1 MEEGIGVMLPRE
13 FLAQIAHDHELSKEQ
28 EDVFLLR
35 YGEGKS
41 YQEIATQL
49 KTSPDACLKRMG
61 QVYNKFNVSGSS
73 RGKENRLRIFLLNQ
87 LQRVGE
93 ALPEAT
99 LSASS
104 DEEPQPDPKRDSE
117 VIGGQT
123 TLGRTCS
130 TRIYENLPNREST
143 AFIGRQRELA
153 RLLELLSFNHS
164 AHLISV
170 DGIGGVGKTTL
181 VLEAAYR
188 CLQASKGELNR
199 QGARGEVC
207 QQTRIQK
214 DIGNVIGERSAS
226 PLIISASSPSPQPL
240 VPRLSDSNVPTFEAI
255 IFTSAKQE
263 YLTAFGLLPRLK
275 REQTLR
281 DIFRA
286 IAHTLERS
294 EITYMAASEQLDL
307 IRNSLA
313 NQRTLLIVD
322 NLETI
327 EDKQDVLSFVYD
339 LPPTVKVVLTTREQ
353 ALFVPI
359 RLESLPQPDGLCLI
373 AHEAQEKGVTLS
385 PEEAKA
391 LYQTTSGVPAAIV
404 YTVGQLAAGY
414 ILEDVLAKVT
424 NATGDVARFC
434 FESTVQRL
442 RGQPSHRLLMTLA
455 LFPKPVLRETIAQ
468 IALSVPDPII
478 TADGLAQ
485 LQQLSLV
492 RQQQG
497 RYSLLPLT
505 REYALAE
512 LASEPKI
519 EQEVRSR
526 WVNWYLS
533 FSEEYGATDWKEW
546 HLEYSHLEWEWE
558 NLQAVL
564 EWCAAKDKY
573 VDVLALW
580 RQIKGYAYVRGYWD
594 DRLDWTDWLIQAAEQ
609 RSDWSTAA
617 EVMYDRGWTLTLMG
631 QPKCLEE
638 ASTLLQRAWE
648 LRDYQ
653 SLTFQLEL
661 TNSRVVLSIR
671 QEQFDQAHHWL
682 ETEQNLLEQSG
693 LEEQQRQRQW
703 IHILYYKAKIY
714 FKAGD
719 YVQAKMIYQQAL
731 EQAQSI
737 GWQRATN
744 AIQNWLADVAL
755 EQGNLEEAQ
764 HLLERGL
771 LVAERNKDKRS
782 LAFHKRSFAILE
794 QLQGNLEQAQRWAQE
809 AAEGFESLRMIP
821 EAREMRSLLQTYEAG
836 NAILNVG

>member
-1 MEEGIGVMLPRE
+1 MEEGILIMLPSD
-13 FLAQIAHDHELSKEQ
+13 FLAQMAHEHELSKEQ

-87 LQRVGE
+87 LQQ
-93 ALPEAT
+93 ATDAPSEAT
-99 LSASS
+99 PTASS
-104 DEEPQPDPKRDSE
+104 DEKTQQRAIADSE
-117 VIGGQT
+117 VIGGQVPFS
-123 TLGRTCS
+123 RTAS
-130 TRIYENLPNREST
+130 TRIYENLPNRECT
-143 AFIGRQRELA
+143 AFIGRQKELA
-153 RLLELLSFNHS
+153 RLLELLSFKHS
-164 AHLISV
+164 AHLISI

-188 CLQASKGELNR
+188 CLQASKGEFNR
-199 QGARGEVC
+199 HNPNFLEQGNNDKPPPTEM
-207 QQTRIQK
+207 
-214 DIGNVIGERSAS
+214 
-226 PLIISASSPSPQPL
+226 
-240 VPRLSDSNVPTFEAI
+240 DSNVPKFEAI
-255 IFTSAKQE
+255 IFTSAKHE

-275 REQTLR
+275 REHRLR

-286 IAHTLERS
+286 IAHTLDRS
-294 EITYMAASEQLDL
+294 EITYMAPSEQLDL

-313 NQRTLLIVD
+313 AQRTLLIVD

-373 AHEAQEKGVTLS
+373 EHEAQEKGVRLS
-385 PEEAKA
+385 LEEAKA
-391 LYQTTSGVPAAIV
+391 LYQKTSGVPAAIV

-434 FESTVQRL
+434 FESSVQRL
-442 RGQPSHRLLMTLA
+442 RGQPCHRLLMTLA

-468 IALSVPDPII
+468 IALSVPDLII

-512 LASEPKI
+512 LASDPKI

-546 HLEYSHLEWEWE
+546 HFEYSHLELEWE

-653 SLTFQLEL
+653 SLSFQLEL
-661 TNSRVVLSIR
+661 TNSMVVLCIR
-671 QEQFDQAHHWL
+671 QEHFDQAHHWL
-682 ETEQNLLEQSG
+682 ETEQNLLEQAD

-731 EQAQSI
+731 EHAQAI

-755 EQGNLEEAQ
+755 EQGNIEEAQ

-771 LVAERNKDKRS
+771 PVAERNKDKRS
-782 LAFHKRSFAILE
+782 IAFHKRSFAILE
-794 QLQGNLEQAQRWAQE
+794 QLRGNLEQVQRWAQE

-821 EAREMRSLLQTYEAG
+821 EAREMRSLHQAYEVG
-836 NAILNVG
+836 GAILNVG